1 MIEPYPIELMLLD
14 AAAADDDDAGSCSL
28 TRSLLARGSCTF
40 VIKDNDGHGVVP
52 AQTFPLNFFFFL
64 IFLPNVV
71 DYKAAAN
78 WFPAAAAAFSRWNA
92 L

>member
-1 MIEPYPIELMLLD
+1 MLLD

-40 VIKDNDGHGVVP
+40 VIKDNDGVVP

-78 WFPAAAAAFSRWNA
+78 
-92 L
+92 